1 MCRWSPLLINVQ
13 ILTFAKLYIH
23 LAVHSIICT
32 FPYLHILTF
41 AKRHILVFAHS
52 RICTFSHLRMQGFIS
67 DLALILISAGI
78 VTILFKRLKQPLVL
92 GYIVAGFL
100 AGPHMPYTPSVS
112 DMSSIHTWA
121 DIGVIFLMFTL
132 GLEFSFKKIV
142 KMGLGP
148 VIAACSVMFC
158 MMSVGSGVG
167 HLFGWGSMNSLF
179 LGGMLAMS
187 STTIIY
193 KALEDLGLRQKKFA
207 GEVLSVLILED
218 ILGILLMVVLS
229 AVAVSRQFQGMEL
242 VGSLF
247 KLGFFLILWFVVGL
261 YIIPIFL
268 RKTHRWINKET
279 LLVVS
284 IGLCFLLVVVAE
296 SVGYSSAFG
305 AFMMGSI
312 LAETVEAE
320 SIERV
325 VSPVKDLFG
334 AIFFV
339 SVGMLVDPAV
349 LAAYWLP
356 ILVIC
361 LAIIVGQAF
370 FGTVSFLIS
379 GQPLRT
385 ALQCGFSLAQ
395 IGEFAFI
402 LASLGTSLGVTSD
415 FLYPV
420 VVAVS
425 IITTFFT
432 PYMIRAA
439 VPVCTFLERIV
450 PPNVLHR
457 LMERGTS
464 RSTAPQKPDR
474 HTWKQLLTALVSQ
487 VGAYLTLSIA
497 VILISFSVL
506 LPLCRAT
513 FGHWVGNASCGLLTF
528 LVAAPF
534 LRAIVMRKNHSDEWK
549 QLRRRSRLSHLG
561 LWVTFLV
568 RYAIAA
574 SAVYYII
581 NFLSPFWW
589 VWHVI
594 ASLVLVALII
604 ASRPIKWV
612 SIKLERTFLQNL
624 RSREVMAQTD
634 NAEPGY
640 AGRLTSRNIHIAE
653 LNVPEDSAWAG
664 KRLSELDLGRRYG
677 VMIAAIV
684 RGTHRLNIPDGDTM
698 LFPSDRIEAIGSD
711 ESLQLF
717 QQHLDSEH
725 HAYPTSSRKL
735 QLRRVLIREGSPFV
749 GVTLRDS
756 GIRSHFHCMVV
767 GFEDADGNIIPAQAD
782 RVIARNDALW
792 MVGVDDSLR
801 TLRKAK

>member
-1 MCRWSPLLINVQ
+1 MES
-13 ILTFAKLYIH
+13 
-23 LAVHSIICT
+23 
-32 FPYLHILTF
+32 
-41 AKRHILVFAHS
+41 
-52 RICTFSHLRMQGFIS
+52 FIS
-67 DLALILISAGI
+67 DLALILISASL
-78 VTILFKRLKQPLVL
+78 VTLVFKRLKQPLVL

-142 KMGLGP
+142 KMGIGP

-158 MMSVGSGVG
+158 MMSVGNMVG

-193 KALEDLGLRQKKFA
+193 KAFDDLGLRQQKFA

-229 AVAVSRQFQGMEL
+229 ALAVSRQFQGMEL

-247 KLGFFLILWFVVGL
+247 KLGFFLILWFVVGV

-268 RKTHRWINKET
+268 RRTHRFMNKET

-284 IGLCFLLVVVAE
+284 IGLCFLLVVIAGK
-296 SVGYSSAFG
+296 VGYSSAFG

-320 SIERV
+320 KIERV

-356 ILVIC
+356 IVVLCI
-361 LAIIVGQAF
+361 AIIVGQAV
-370 FGTVSFLIS
+370 FGTTSFLLS
-379 GQPLRT
+379 GQPLRI
-385 ALQCGFSLAQ
+385 AVQGGFSLAQ

-402 LASLGTSLGVTSD
+402 IASLGISLGVTSD

-439 VPVCTFLERIV
+439 QPVCRLLERVV
-450 PPNVLHR
+450 PQNVMHR
-457 LMERGTS
+457 LMERGTHAEAQS
-464 RSTAPQKPDR
+464 AVAATDGV
-474 HTWKQLLTALVSQ
+474 WKRLLMALVSQ
-487 VGAYLTLSIA
+487 VGAYLTLSVA
-497 VILISFSVL
+497 VILISFTVL
-506 LPLCRAT
+506 LPLCRGAL
-513 FGHWVGNASCGLLTF
+513 GHWPGNVACGLLTV
-528 LVAAPF
+528 LVASPF

-549 QLRRRSRLSHLG
+549 QLRSRSRMNHVG
-561 LWVTFLV
+561 LWVTFGV
-568 RYAIAA
+568 RYALATAA
-574 SAVYYII
+574 IYYVI

-589 VWHVI
+589 VWNTL
-594 ASLVLVALII
+594 ASVLIVALII
-604 ASRPIKWV
+604 ASRRVKWV
-612 SIKLERTFLQNL
+612 SIKMERVFLQNL
-624 RSREVMAQTD
+624 RSREVMAQSNT
-634 NAEPGY
+634 AGEPGY
-640 AGRLTSRNIHIAE
+640 AGRLNSRNIHIAE
-653 LNVPEDSAWAG
+653 LEVPEDSAWG
-664 KRLSELDLGRRYG
+664 GCHLRHLGFSHHDG

-684 RGTHRLNIPDGDTM
+684 RGSHRINVPDGDTM
-698 LFPSDRIEAIGSD
+698 IFPGDRIEAIGSD

-717 QQHLDSEH
+717 QQRMNHELAVLPQTAS
-725 HAYPTSSRKL
+725 KL
-735 QLRRVLIREGSPFV
+735 LLRRLLVREGSPLI
-749 GVTLRDS
+749 GTALRDS
-756 GIRSHFHCMVV
+756 GIRSAYHCMAV
-767 GFEDADGNIIPAQAD
+767 GFEDADGNIEPATAE
-782 RVIARNDALW
+782 RVIVRHDAIW
-792 MVGVDDSLR
+792 VVGEDDSLH
-801 TLRKAK
+801 TLLHSMLPPKSAQNTK

>member
-1 MCRWSPLLINVQ
+1 MES
-13 ILTFAKLYIH
+13 
-23 LAVHSIICT
+23 
-32 FPYLHILTF
+32 
-41 AKRHILVFAHS
+41 
-52 RICTFSHLRMQGFIS
+52 FIS
-67 DLALILISAGI
+67 DLALILISASL
-78 VTILFKRLKQPLVL
+78 VTLVFKRLKQPLVL

-142 KMGLGP
+142 KMGIGP

-158 MMSVGSGVG
+158 MMSVGNMVG

-193 KALEDLGLRQKKFA
+193 KAFDDLGLRQQKFA

-229 AVAVSRQFQGMEL
+229 ALAVSRQFQGMEL
-242 VGSLF
+242 VSSLF
-247 KLGFFLILWFVVGL
+247 KLGFFLILWFVVGV

-268 RKTHRWINKET
+268 RRTHRFMNKET

-284 IGLCFLLVVVAE
+284 IGLCFLLVVIAGK
-296 SVGYSSAFG
+296 VGYSSAFG

-320 SIERV
+320 KIERV

-356 ILVIC
+356 IVVLCI
-361 LAIIVGQAF
+361 AIIVGQAV
-370 FGTVSFLIS
+370 FGTTSFLLS
-379 GQPLRT
+379 GQPLRI
-385 ALQCGFSLAQ
+385 AVQGGFSLAQ

-402 LASLGTSLGVTSD
+402 IASLGISLGVTSD

-439 VPVCTFLERIV
+439 QPACRLLERVV
-450 PPNVLHR
+450 PQNVMHR
-457 LMERGTS
+457 LMERGTHAGTQS
-464 RSTAPQKPDR
+464 AVAATDGV
-474 HTWKQLLTALVSQ
+474 WKRLLMALVSQ
-487 VGAYLTLSIA
+487 VGAYLTLSVA
-497 VILISFSVL
+497 VILISFTVL
-506 LPLCRAT
+506 LPLCRGAL
-513 FGHWVGNASCGLLTF
+513 GHWPGNVACGLLTV
-528 LVAAPF
+528 LVASPF

-549 QLRRRSRLSHLG
+549 QLRRRSRMNHVG
-561 LWVTFLV
+561 LWVTFGV
-568 RYAIAA
+568 RYTLATAAI
-574 SAVYYII
+574 YYVI

-589 VWHVI
+589 VWNTL
-594 ASLVLVALII
+594 ASVLIVALII
-604 ASRPIKWV
+604 VSRHVKWV
-612 SIKLERTFLQNL
+612 SIKMERVFLQNL
-624 RSREVMAQTD
+624 RSREVMAQT
-634 NAEPGY
+634 NTAGEPGY
-640 AGRLTSRNIHIAE
+640 AGRLNSRNIHIAE
-653 LNVPEDSAWAG
+653 LEVPEDSAWG
-664 KRLSELDLGRRYG
+664 GCHLRHLGFSHHDG

-684 RGTHRLNIPDGDTM
+684 RGSHRINVPDGDTM
-698 LFPSDRIEAIGSD
+698 IFPGDRIEAIGSD
-711 ESLQLF
+711 ESLQHF
-717 QQHLDSEH
+717 QQRMNHELAVLPQTAS
-725 HAYPTSSRKL
+725 KL
-735 QLRRVLIREGSPFV
+735 LLRRLLVHEGSPLI
-749 GVTLRDS
+749 GTALRDS
-756 GIRSHFHCMVV
+756 GIRSEYHCMAV
-767 GFEDADGNIIPAQAD
+767 GFEDADGNIEPATAE
-782 RVIARNDALW
+782 RIIVRHDAIW
-792 MVGVDDSLR
+792 VVGEDDSLH
-801 TLRKAK
+801 TLLHNMVPPKSAQNTK

>member
-1 MCRWSPLLINVQ
+1 MES
-13 ILTFAKLYIH
+13 
-23 LAVHSIICT
+23 
-32 FPYLHILTF
+32 
-41 AKRHILVFAHS
+41 
-52 RICTFSHLRMQGFIS
+52 FIS
-67 DLALILISAGI
+67 DLALILISASL
-78 VTILFKRLKQPLVL
+78 VTLVFKRLKQPLVL

-142 KMGLGP
+142 KMGIGP

-158 MMSVGSGVG
+158 MMSVGNMVG

-193 KALEDLGLRQKKFA
+193 KAFDDLGLRQQKFA

-229 AVAVSRQFQGMEL
+229 ALAVSRQFQGMEL

-247 KLGFFLILWFVVGL
+247 KLGFFLILWFVVGV

-268 RKTHRWINKET
+268 RRTHRFLNKET

-284 IGLCFLLVVVAE
+284 IGLCFLLVVIAGK
-296 SVGYSSAFG
+296 VGYSSAFG

-320 SIERV
+320 KIERV

-356 ILVIC
+356 IVVLCI
-361 LAIIVGQAF
+361 AIIVGQAV
-370 FGTVSFLIS
+370 FGTTSFLLS
-379 GQPLRT
+379 GQPLRI
-385 ALQCGFSLAQ
+385 AVQGGFSLAQ

-402 LASLGTSLGVTSD
+402 IASLGISLGVTSD

-439 VPVCTFLERIV
+439 QPACRLLERVV
-450 PPNVLHR
+450 PQNVMHR
-457 LMERGTS
+457 LMERGTHAETQS
-464 RSTAPQKPDR
+464 AVAATDGV
-474 HTWKQLLTALVSQ
+474 WKRLLMALVSQ
-487 VGAYLTLSIA
+487 VGAYLTLSVA
-497 VILISFSVL
+497 VILISFTVL
-506 LPLCRAT
+506 LPLCRGAL
-513 FGHWVGNASCGLLTF
+513 GHWPGNVACGLLTV
-528 LVAAPF
+528 LVASPF

-549 QLRRRSRLSHLG
+549 QLRSRSRMNHVG
-561 LWVTFLV
+561 LWVTFGV
-568 RYAIAA
+568 RYALATAA
-574 SAVYYII
+574 IYYVI

-589 VWHVI
+589 VWNTL
-594 ASLVLVALII
+594 ASVLIVALII
-604 ASRPIKWV
+604 VSRHVKWV
-612 SIKLERTFLQNL
+612 SIKMERVFLQNL
-624 RSREVMAQTD
+624 RSREVMAQT
-634 NAEPGY
+634 NTAGEPGY
-640 AGRLTSRNIHIAE
+640 AGRLNSRNIHIAE
-653 LNVPEDSAWAG
+653 LEVPEDSAWG
-664 KRLSELDLGRRYG
+664 GCHLRHLGFSHHDG

-684 RGTHRLNIPDGDTM
+684 RGSHRINVPDGDTM
-698 LFPSDRIEAIGSD
+698 IFPGDRIEAIGSD

-717 QQHLDSEH
+717 QQRMNHELAVLPQTAS
-725 HAYPTSSRKL
+725 KL
-735 QLRRVLIREGSPFV
+735 LLRRLLVREGSPLI
-749 GVTLRDS
+749 GTALRDS
-756 GIRSHFHCMVV
+756 GIRSAYHCMAV
-767 GFEDADGNIIPAQAD
+767 GFEDADGNIEPATAE
-782 RVIARNDALW
+782 RVIVRHDAIW
-792 MVGVDDSLR
+792 VVGEDDSLH
-801 TLRKAK
+801 TLLHNMMPPKAAQNSK

>member
-1 MCRWSPLLINVQ
+1 MES
-13 ILTFAKLYIH
+13 
-23 LAVHSIICT
+23 
-32 FPYLHILTF
+32 
-41 AKRHILVFAHS
+41 
-52 RICTFSHLRMQGFIS
+52 FIS
-67 DLALILISAGI
+67 DLALILISASL
-78 VTILFKRLKQPLVL
+78 VTLVFKRLKQPLVL

-142 KMGLGP
+142 KMGIGP

-158 MMSVGSGVG
+158 MMSVGNMVG

-193 KALEDLGLRQKKFA
+193 KAFDDLGLRQQKFA

-229 AVAVSRQFQGMEL
+229 ALAVSRQFQGMEL

-247 KLGFFLILWFVVGL
+247 KLGFFLILWFVVGV

-268 RKTHRWINKET
+268 RRTHRFMNKET

-284 IGLCFLLVVVAE
+284 IGLCFLLVVIAGK
-296 SVGYSSAFG
+296 VGYSSAFG

-320 SIERV
+320 KIERV

-356 ILVIC
+356 IVVLCI
-361 LAIIVGQAF
+361 AIIVGQAV
-370 FGTVSFLIS
+370 FGTTSFLLS
-379 GQPLRT
+379 GQPLRI
-385 ALQCGFSLAQ
+385 AVQGGFSLAQ

-402 LASLGTSLGVTSD
+402 IASLGISLGVTSD

-439 VPVCTFLERIV
+439 QPVCRLLERVV
-450 PPNVLHR
+450 PQNVMHR
-457 LMERGTS
+457 LMERGTHAGAQS
-464 RSTAPQKPDR
+464 AVAATDGV
-474 HTWKQLLTALVSQ
+474 WKRLLMALVSQ
-487 VGAYLTLSIA
+487 VGAYLTLSVA
-497 VILISFSVL
+497 VILISFTVL
-506 LPLCRAT
+506 LPLCRGAL
-513 FGHWVGNASCGLLTF
+513 GHWPGNVACGLLTV
-528 LVAAPF
+528 LVASPF

-549 QLRRRSRLSHLG
+549 QLRRRSRMNHVG
-561 LWVTFLV
+561 LWVTFGV
-568 RYAIAA
+568 RYALATAA
-574 SAVYYII
+574 IYYVI
-581 NFLSPFWW
+581 NFLSPYWW
-589 VWHVI
+589 VWNTL
-594 ASLVLVALII
+594 ASVLVVALII
-604 ASRPIKWV
+604 ASRHVKWV
-612 SIKLERTFLQNL
+612 SIKMERVFLQNL
-624 RSREVMAQTD
+624 RSREVMAQT
-634 NAEPGY
+634 NTAGEPGY
-640 AGRLTSRNIHIAE
+640 AGRLNSRNIHIAE
-653 LNVPEDSAWAG
+653 LEVPEDSAWG
-664 KRLSELDLGRRYG
+664 GCHLRHLGFSHHDG

-684 RGTHRLNIPDGDTM
+684 RGSHRINVPDGDTM
-698 LFPSDRIEAIGSD
+698 IFPGDRIEAIGSD

-717 QQHLDSEH
+717 QQRMNHELAVLPQTAS
-725 HAYPTSSRKL
+725 KL
-735 QLRRVLIREGSPFV
+735 LLRRLLVREGSPLI
-749 GVTLRDS
+749 GTALRDS
-756 GIRSHFHCMVV
+756 GIRSEYHCMAV
-767 GFEDADGNIIPAQAD
+767 GFEDADGNIEPATAE
-782 RVIARNDALW
+782 RVIVRHDAIW
-792 MVGVDDSLR
+792 VVGEDDSLH
-801 TLRKAK
+801 TLLHSMVPPKSAQNPK

>member
-1 MCRWSPLLINVQ
+1 MES
-13 ILTFAKLYIH
+13 
-23 LAVHSIICT
+23 
-32 FPYLHILTF
+32 
-41 AKRHILVFAHS
+41 
-52 RICTFSHLRMQGFIS
+52 FIS
-67 DLALILISAGI
+67 DLALILISASL
-78 VTILFKRLKQPLVL
+78 VTLVFKRLKQPLVL

-142 KMGLGP
+142 KMGIGP
-148 VIAACSVMFC
+148 VIASCSVMFC
-158 MMSVGSGVG
+158 MMSVGNMVG

-193 KALEDLGLRQKKFA
+193 KAFDDLGLRQQKFA

-229 AVAVSRQFQGMEL
+229 ALAVSRQFQGMEL

-247 KLGFFLILWFVVGL
+247 KLGFFLILWFVVGV

-268 RKTHRWINKET
+268 RRTHRFLNKET

-284 IGLCFLLVVVAE
+284 IGLCFLLVVIAGK
-296 SVGYSSAFG
+296 VGYSSAFG

-320 SIERV
+320 KIERV

-349 LAAYWLP
+349 LVAYWLP
-356 ILVIC
+356 IVVLCI
-361 LAIIVGQAF
+361 AIIVGQAV
-370 FGTVSFLIS
+370 FGTTSFLLS
-379 GQPLRT
+379 GQPLRI
-385 ALQCGFSLAQ
+385 AVQGGFSLAQ

-402 LASLGTSLGVTSD
+402 IASLGISLGVTSD

-439 VPVCTFLERIV
+439 QPACRLLERVV
-450 PPNVLHR
+450 PQNVMHR
-457 LMERGTS
+457 LMERGTHAGAQS
-464 RSTAPQKPDR
+464 AVAATDGV
-474 HTWKQLLTALVSQ
+474 WKCLLMALVSQ
-487 VGAYLTLSIA
+487 VGAYLTLSVA
-497 VILISFSVL
+497 VILISFTVL
-506 LPLCRAT
+506 LPLCRGAL
-513 FGHWVGNASCGLLTF
+513 GHWPGNVACGLLTV
-528 LVAAPF
+528 LVASPF

-549 QLRRRSRLSHLG
+549 QLRRRSRMNHVG
-561 LWVTFLV
+561 LWVTFGV
-568 RYAIAA
+568 RYALATAA
-574 SAVYYII
+574 IYYVI

-589 VWHVI
+589 VWNTL
-594 ASLVLVALII
+594 ASVLIVALII
-604 ASRPIKWV
+604 ASRHVKWV
-612 SIKLERTFLQNL
+612 SIKMERVFLQNL
-624 RSREVMAQTD
+624 RSREVMAQT
-634 NAEPGY
+634 NTAGEPGY
-640 AGRLTSRNIHIAE
+640 AGRLNSRNIHIAE
-653 LNVPEDSAWAG
+653 LEVPEDSAWG
-664 KRLSELDLGRRYG
+664 GCHLRHLGFSHHDG

-684 RGTHRLNIPDGDTM
+684 RGSHRINVPDGDTM
-698 LFPSDRIEAIGSD
+698 IFPGDRIEAIGSD

-717 QQHLDSEH
+717 QQRMNQELAVLPQTAS
-725 HAYPTSSRKL
+725 KL
-735 QLRRVLIREGSPFV
+735 LLRRLLVREGSPLI
-749 GVTLRDS
+749 GTALRDS
-756 GIRSHFHCMVV
+756 GIRSAYHCMAV
-767 GFEDADGNIIPAQAD
+767 GFEDADGNIEPATAE
-782 RVIARNDALW
+782 RVIVRHDAIW
-792 MVGVDDSLR
+792 VVGEDDSLH
-801 TLRKAK
+801 TLLHNMMPPKTAQNSK

>member
-1 MCRWSPLLINVQ
+1 MES
-13 ILTFAKLYIH
+13 
-23 LAVHSIICT
+23 
-32 FPYLHILTF
+32 
-41 AKRHILVFAHS
+41 
-52 RICTFSHLRMQGFIS
+52 FIS
-67 DLALILISAGI
+67 DLALILISASL
-78 VTILFKRLKQPLVL
+78 VTLVFKRLKQPLVL

-100 AGPHMPYTPSVS
+100 TGPHMPYTPSVS

-142 KMGLGP
+142 KMGIGP

-158 MMSVGSGVG
+158 MMSVGNMVG
-167 HLFGWGSMNSLF
+167 HMFGWGSMNSLF

-193 KALEDLGLRQKKFA
+193 KAFDDLGLRQQKFA

-229 AVAVSRQFQGMEL
+229 ALAVSRQFQGMEL

-247 KLGFFLILWFVVGL
+247 KLGFFLILWFVVGV

-268 RKTHRWINKET
+268 RRTHRFLNKET

-284 IGLCFLLVVVAE
+284 IGLCFLLVVIAGK
-296 SVGYSSAFG
+296 VGYSSAFG

-320 SIERV
+320 KIERV

-356 ILVIC
+356 IVVLCI
-361 LAIIVGQAF
+361 AIIVGQAV
-370 FGTVSFLIS
+370 FGTTSFLLS
-379 GQPLRT
+379 GQPLRI
-385 ALQCGFSLAQ
+385 AVQGGFSLAQ

-402 LASLGTSLGVTSD
+402 IASLGISLGVTSD

-439 VPVCTFLERIV
+439 QPACRLLERVV
-450 PPNVLHR
+450 PQNVMHR
-457 LMERGTS
+457 LMERGTHAGGQS
-464 RSTAPQKPDR
+464 AVAATDGV
-474 HTWKQLLTALVSQ
+474 WKRLLMALVSQ
-487 VGAYLTLSIA
+487 VGAYLTLSVA
-497 VILISFSVL
+497 VILISFTVL
-506 LPLCRAT
+506 LPLCRGAL
-513 FGHWVGNASCGLLTF
+513 GHWPGNVACGLLTV
-528 LVAAPF
+528 LVASPF

-549 QLRRRSRLSHLG
+549 QLRRRSRMNHVG
-561 LWVTFLV
+561 LWVTFGV
-568 RYAIAA
+568 RYALATAA
-574 SAVYYII
+574 IYYVI

-589 VWHVI
+589 VWNTL
-594 ASLVLVALII
+594 ASVLIVALII
-604 ASRPIKWV
+604 ASRHVKWV
-612 SIKLERTFLQNL
+612 SIKMERVFLQNL
-624 RSREVMAQTD
+624 RSREVMAQT
-634 NAEPGY
+634 NTAGEPGY
-640 AGRLTSRNIHIAE
+640 AGRLNSRNIHIAE
-653 LNVPEDSAWAG
+653 LEVPEDSTWG
-664 KRLSELDLGRRYG
+664 GCHLRHLGFSHHDG

-684 RGTHRLNIPDGDTM
+684 RGSHRINVPDGDTM
-698 LFPSDRIEAIGSD
+698 IFPGDRIEAIGSD
-711 ESLQLF
+711 ESLQHF
-717 QQHLDSEH
+717 QQRMNQELAVLPQTAS
-725 HAYPTSSRKL
+725 KL
-735 QLRRVLIREGSPFV
+735 LLRRLLVREGSPLI
-749 GVTLRDS
+749 GTALRDS
-756 GIRSHFHCMVV
+756 GIRSAYHCMAV
-767 GFEDADGNIIPAQAD
+767 GFEDADGNIEPATAE
-782 RVIARNDALW
+782 RVIVRHDAIW
-792 MVGVDDSLR
+792 VVGEDDSLH
-801 TLRKAK
+801 TLLHNMMPPKSAQNSK

>member
-1 MCRWSPLLINVQ
+1 MES
-13 ILTFAKLYIH
+13 
-23 LAVHSIICT
+23 
-32 FPYLHILTF
+32 
-41 AKRHILVFAHS
+41 
-52 RICTFSHLRMQGFIS
+52 FIS
-67 DLALILISAGI
+67 DLALILISASL
-78 VTILFKRLKQPLVL
+78 VTLVFKRLKQPLVL

-142 KMGLGP
+142 KMGIGP

-158 MMSVGSGVG
+158 MMSVGNMVG

-193 KALEDLGLRQKKFA
+193 KAFDDLGLRQQKFA

-229 AVAVSRQFQGMEL
+229 ALAVSRQFQGMEL

-247 KLGFFLILWFVVGL
+247 KLGFFLILWFVVGV

-268 RKTHRWINKET
+268 RRTHRFLNKET

-284 IGLCFLLVVVAE
+284 IGLCFLLVVIAGK
-296 SVGYSSAFG
+296 VGYSSAFG

-320 SIERV
+320 KIERV

-356 ILVIC
+356 IVVLCI
-361 LAIIVGQAF
+361 AIIVGQAV
-370 FGTVSFLIS
+370 FGTTSFLLS
-379 GQPLRT
+379 GQPLRI
-385 ALQCGFSLAQ
+385 AVQGGFSLAQ

-402 LASLGTSLGVTSD
+402 IASLGISLGVTSD

-439 VPVCTFLERIV
+439 QPACRLLERVV
-450 PPNVLHR
+450 PQNVMHR
-457 LMERGTS
+457 LMERGT
-464 RSTAPQKPDR
+464 
-474 HTWKQLLTALVSQ
+474 HTGAQSAVAATDGVWKRLLMALVSQ
-487 VGAYLTLSIA
+487 VGAYLTLSVA
-497 VILISFSVL
+497 VILISFTVL
-506 LPLCRAT
+506 LPLCRGAL
-513 FGHWVGNASCGLLTF
+513 GHWPGNVACGLLTV
-528 LVAAPF
+528 LVASPF

-549 QLRRRSRLSHLG
+549 QLRRRSRMNHVG
-561 LWVTFLV
+561 LWVTFGV
-568 RYAIAA
+568 RYALATAA
-574 SAVYYII
+574 IYYVI

-589 VWHVI
+589 VWNTF
-594 ASLVLVALII
+594 ASVLIVALII
-604 ASRPIKWV
+604 ASRHVKWV
-612 SIKLERTFLQNL
+612 SIKMERVFLQNL
-624 RSREVMAQTD
+624 RSREVMAQT
-634 NAEPGY
+634 NTAGEPGY
-640 AGRLTSRNIHIAE
+640 AGRLNSRNIHIAE
-653 LNVPEDSAWAG
+653 LEVPEDSAWG
-664 KRLSELDLGRRYG
+664 GCHLRHLGFSHHDG

-684 RGTHRLNIPDGDTM
+684 RGSHRINVPDGDTM
-698 LFPSDRIEAIGSD
+698 IFPGDRIEAIGSD

-717 QQHLDSEH
+717 QQRMNHELAVLPQTAS
-725 HAYPTSSRKL
+725 KL
-735 QLRRVLIREGSPFV
+735 LLRRLLVREGSPLI
-749 GVTLRDS
+749 GTALRDS
-756 GIRSHFHCMVV
+756 GIRSAYHCMAV
-767 GFEDADGNIIPAQAD
+767 GFEDADGNIEPATAE
-782 RVIARNDALW
+782 RVIVRHDAIW
-792 MVGVDDSLR
+792 VVGEDDSLH
-801 TLRKAK
+801 TLLHNMMPPKTALNTK

>member
-1 MCRWSPLLINVQ
+1 MES
-13 ILTFAKLYIH
+13 
-23 LAVHSIICT
+23 
-32 FPYLHILTF
+32 
-41 AKRHILVFAHS
+41 
-52 RICTFSHLRMQGFIS
+52 FIS
-67 DLALILISAGI
+67 DLALILISASL
-78 VTILFKRLKQPLVL
+78 VTLVFKRLKQPLVL

-100 AGPHMPYTPSVS
+100 TGPHMPYTPSVS

-142 KMGLGP
+142 KMGIGP

-158 MMSVGSGVG
+158 MMSVGNMVG

-193 KALEDLGLRQKKFA
+193 KAFDDLGLRQQKFA

-229 AVAVSRQFQGMEL
+229 ALAVSRQFQGMEL

-247 KLGFFLILWFVVGL
+247 KLGFFLILWFVVGV

-268 RKTHRWINKET
+268 RRTHRFLNKET

-284 IGLCFLLVVVAE
+284 IGLCFLLVVIAGK
-296 SVGYSSAFG
+296 VGYSSAFG

-320 SIERV
+320 KIERV

-356 ILVIC
+356 IVVLCI
-361 LAIIVGQAF
+361 AIIVGQAV
-370 FGTVSFLIS
+370 FGTTSFLLS
-379 GQPLRT
+379 GQPLRI
-385 ALQCGFSLAQ
+385 AVQGGFSLAQ

-402 LASLGTSLGVTSD
+402 IASLGISLGVTSD

-439 VPVCTFLERIV
+439 QPACRLLERVV
-450 PPNVLHR
+450 PQNVMHR
-457 LMERGTS
+457 LMERGTHAGAQS
-464 RSTAPQKPDR
+464 AVATTDGV
-474 HTWKQLLTALVSQ
+474 WKRLLMTLVSQ
-487 VGAYLTLSIA
+487 VGAYLTLSVA
-497 VILISFSVL
+497 VILISFTVL
-506 LPLCRAT
+506 LPLCRGAL
-513 FGHWVGNASCGLLTF
+513 GHWPGNVACGLLTVF
-528 LVAAPF
+528 VASPF

-549 QLRRRSRLSHLG
+549 QLRRRSRMNHVG
-561 LWVTFLV
+561 LWVTFGV
-568 RYAIAA
+568 RYALATAA
-574 SAVYYII
+574 IYYVI

-589 VWHVI
+589 VWNTL
-594 ASLVLVALII
+594 ASVLVVALII
-604 ASRPIKWV
+604 ASRHVKWV
-612 SIKLERTFLQNL
+612 SIKMERVFLQNL
-624 RSREVMAQTD
+624 RSREVMAQT
-634 NAEPGY
+634 NTAGEPGY
-640 AGRLTSRNIHIAE
+640 AGRLNSRNIHIAE
-653 LNVPEDSAWAG
+653 LEVPEDSAWG
-664 KRLSELDLGRRYG
+664 GCHLRHLGFSHHDG

-684 RGTHRLNIPDGDTM
+684 RGSHRINVPDGDTM
-698 LFPSDRIEAIGSD
+698 IFPGDRIEAIGSD

-717 QQHLDSEH
+717 QQRMNHELAVLPQTAS
-725 HAYPTSSRKL
+725 KL
-735 QLRRVLIREGSPFV
+735 LLRRLLVREGSPLI
-749 GVTLRDS
+749 GTALRDS
-756 GIRSHFHCMVV
+756 GIRSAYHCMAV
-767 GFEDADGNIIPAQAD
+767 GFEDADGNIEPATAE
-782 RVIARNDALW
+782 RVIVRHDAIW
-792 MVGVDDSLR
+792 VVGEDDSLH
-801 TLRKAK
+801 TLLHNMMPPKTAQNTK

>member
-1 MCRWSPLLINVQ
+1 MES
-13 ILTFAKLYIH
+13 
-23 LAVHSIICT
+23 
-32 FPYLHILTF
+32 
-41 AKRHILVFAHS
+41 
-52 RICTFSHLRMQGFIS
+52 FIS
-67 DLALILISAGI
+67 DLALILISASL
-78 VTILFKRLKQPLVL
+78 VTLVFKRLKQPLVL

-142 KMGLGP
+142 KMGIGP
-148 VIAACSVMFC
+148 VIASCSVMFC
-158 MMSVGSGVG
+158 MMSVGNMVG

-193 KALEDLGLRQKKFA
+193 KAFDDLGLRQQKFA

-229 AVAVSRQFQGMEL
+229 ALAVSRQFQGMEL

-247 KLGFFLILWFVVGL
+247 KLGFFLILWFVVGV

-268 RKTHRWINKET
+268 RRTHRFLNKET

-284 IGLCFLLVVVAE
+284 IGLCFLLVVIAGK
-296 SVGYSSAFG
+296 VGYSSAFG

-320 SIERV
+320 KIERV

-356 ILVIC
+356 IVVLCI
-361 LAIIVGQAF
+361 AIIVGQAV
-370 FGTVSFLIS
+370 FGTTSFLLS
-379 GQPLRT
+379 GQPLRI
-385 ALQCGFSLAQ
+385 AVQGGFSLAQ

-402 LASLGTSLGVTSD
+402 IASLGISLGVTSD

-439 VPVCTFLERIV
+439 QPACRLLERVV
-450 PPNVLHR
+450 PQNVMHR
-457 LMERGTS
+457 LMERGTHAGTQS
-464 RSTAPQKPDR
+464 AVAATDGV
-474 HTWKQLLTALVSQ
+474 WKRLLMALVSQ
-487 VGAYLTLSIA
+487 VGVYLTLSVA
-497 VILISFSVL
+497 VILISFTVL
-506 LPLCRAT
+506 LPLCRGAL
-513 FGHWVGNASCGLLTF
+513 GHWPGNVACGLLTV
-528 LVAAPF
+528 LVASPF

-549 QLRRRSRLSHLG
+549 QLRRRSRMNHVG
-561 LWVTFLV
+561 LWVTFGV
-568 RYAIAA
+568 RYALATAA
-574 SAVYYII
+574 IYYVI

-589 VWHVI
+589 VWNTL
-594 ASLVLVALII
+594 ASVLIVALII
-604 ASRPIKWV
+604 ASRHVKWV
-612 SIKLERTFLQNL
+612 SIKMERVFLQNL
-624 RSREVMAQTD
+624 RSREVMAQT
-634 NAEPGY
+634 NTAGEPGY
-640 AGRLTSRNIHIAE
+640 AGRLNSRNIHIAE
-653 LNVPEDSAWAG
+653 LEVPEDSAWG
-664 KRLSELDLGRRYG
+664 GCHLRHLGFSHHDG

-684 RGTHRLNIPDGDTM
+684 RGSHRINVPDGDTM
-698 LFPSDRIEAIGSD
+698 IFPGDRIEAIGSD

-717 QQHLDSEH
+717 QQRMNHELAVLPQTAS
-725 HAYPTSSRKL
+725 KL
-735 QLRRVLIREGSPFV
+735 LLRRLLVREGSPLI
-749 GVTLRDS
+749 GTALRDS
-756 GIRSHFHCMVV
+756 GIRSAYHCMAV
-767 GFEDADGNIIPAQAD
+767 GFEDADGNIEPATAE
-782 RVIARNDALW
+782 RVIVRHDAIW
-792 MVGVDDSLR
+792 VVGEDNSLH
-801 TLRKAK
+801 TLLHNMMPPKTAQNSK

>member
-1 MCRWSPLLINVQ
+1 MES
-13 ILTFAKLYIH
+13 
-23 LAVHSIICT
+23 
-32 FPYLHILTF
+32 
-41 AKRHILVFAHS
+41 
-52 RICTFSHLRMQGFIS
+52 FIS
-67 DLALILISAGI
+67 DLALILISASL
-78 VTILFKRLKQPLVL
+78 VTLVFKRLKQPLVL

-142 KMGLGP
+142 KMGIGP

-158 MMSVGSGVG
+158 MMSVGNMVG

-193 KALEDLGLRQKKFA
+193 KAFDDLGLRQQKFA

-229 AVAVSRQFQGMEL
+229 ALAVSRQFQGMEL

-247 KLGFFLILWFVVGL
+247 KLGFFLILWFVVGV

-268 RKTHRWINKET
+268 RRTHRFLNKET

-284 IGLCFLLVVVAE
+284 IGLCFLLVVIAGK
-296 SVGYSSAFG
+296 VGYSSAFG

-320 SIERV
+320 KIERV

-349 LAAYWLP
+349 LVAYWLP
-356 ILVIC
+356 IVVLCIV
-361 LAIIVGQAF
+361 IIVGQAV
-370 FGTVSFLIS
+370 FGTTSFLLS
-379 GQPLRT
+379 GQPLRI
-385 ALQCGFSLAQ
+385 AVQGGFSLAQ

-402 LASLGTSLGVTSD
+402 IASLGISLGVTSD

-439 VPVCTFLERIV
+439 QPACRLLERVV
-450 PPNVLHR
+450 PQNVMHR
-457 LMERGTS
+457 LMERGTHAGAQS
-464 RSTAPQKPDR
+464 AVAATDGV
-474 HTWKQLLTALVSQ
+474 WKRLLMALVSQ
-487 VGAYLTLSIA
+487 VGAYLTLSVA
-497 VILISFSVL
+497 VILISFTVL
-506 LPLCRAT
+506 LPLCRGAL
-513 FGHWVGNASCGLLTF
+513 GHWPGNVACGLLTV
-528 LVAAPF
+528 LVASPF

-549 QLRRRSRLSHLG
+549 QLRRRSRMNHVG
-561 LWVTFLV
+561 LWVTFGV
-568 RYAIAA
+568 RYALATAA
-574 SAVYYII
+574 IYYVI

-589 VWHVI
+589 VWNTF
-594 ASLVLVALII
+594 ASVLIVALII
-604 ASRPIKWV
+604 ASRRVKWV
-612 SIKLERTFLQNL
+612 SIKMERVFLQNL
-624 RSREVMAQTD
+624 RSREVMAQSNT
-634 NAEPGY
+634 AGEPGY
-640 AGRLTSRNIHIAE
+640 AGRLNSRNIHIAE
-653 LNVPEDSAWAG
+653 LEVPEDSAWG
-664 KRLSELDLGRRYG
+664 GCHLRHLGFSHHDG

-684 RGTHRLNIPDGDTM
+684 RGSHRINVPDGDTM
-698 LFPSDRIEAIGSD
+698 IFPGDRIEAIGSD
-711 ESLQLF
+711 ESLQHF
-717 QQHLDSEH
+717 QQRMNQELAVLPQTAS
-725 HAYPTSSRKL
+725 KL
-735 QLRRVLIREGSPFV
+735 LLRRLLVREGSPLI
-749 GVTLRDS
+749 GTALRDS
-756 GIRSHFHCMVV
+756 GIRSAYHCMAV
-767 GFEDADGNIIPAQAD
+767 GFEDADGNIEPATAE
-782 RVIARNDALW
+782 RVIVRHDAIW
-792 MVGVDDSLR
+792 VVGEDDSLH
-801 TLRKAK
+801 TLLHSMLPPKSAQNTK

>member
-1 MCRWSPLLINVQ
+1 MES
-13 ILTFAKLYIH
+13 
-23 LAVHSIICT
+23 
-32 FPYLHILTF
+32 
-41 AKRHILVFAHS
+41 
-52 RICTFSHLRMQGFIS
+52 FIS
-67 DLALILISAGI
+67 DLALILISASL
-78 VTILFKRLKQPLVL
+78 VTLVFKRLKQPLVL

-142 KMGLGP
+142 KMGIGP
-148 VIAACSVMFC
+148 IIAACSVMFC
-158 MMSVGSGVG
+158 MMSVGNMVG

-193 KALEDLGLRQKKFA
+193 KAFDDLGLRQQKFA

-229 AVAVSRQFQGMEL
+229 ALAVSRQFQGMEL

-247 KLGFFLILWFVVGL
+247 KLGFFLILWFVVGV

-268 RKTHRWINKET
+268 RRTHRFLNKET

-284 IGLCFLLVVVAE
+284 IGLCFLLVVIAGK
-296 SVGYSSAFG
+296 VGYSSAFG

-320 SIERV
+320 KIERV

-356 ILVIC
+356 IVVLCI
-361 LAIIVGQAF
+361 AIIVGQAV
-370 FGTVSFLIS
+370 FGTTSFLLS
-379 GQPLRT
+379 GQPLRI
-385 ALQCGFSLAQ
+385 AVQGGFSLAQ

-402 LASLGTSLGVTSD
+402 IASLGISLGVTSD

-439 VPVCTFLERIV
+439 QPVCRLLERVV
-450 PPNVLHR
+450 PQNVMHR
-457 LMERGTS
+457 LMERGTHAEAQS
-464 RSTAPQKPDR
+464 AVAATDGV
-474 HTWKQLLTALVSQ
+474 WKRLLMALVSQ
-487 VGAYLTLSIA
+487 VGAYLTLSVA
-497 VILISFSVL
+497 VILISFTVL
-506 LPLCRAT
+506 LPLCRGAL
-513 FGHWVGNASCGLLTF
+513 GHWPGNVACGLLTV
-528 LVAAPF
+528 LVASPF

-549 QLRRRSRLSHLG
+549 QLRSRSRMNHVG
-561 LWVTFLV
+561 LWVTFGV
-568 RYAIAA
+568 RYALATAA
-574 SAVYYII
+574 IYYVI

-589 VWHVI
+589 VWNTL
-594 ASLVLVALII
+594 ASVLIVALII
-604 ASRPIKWV
+604 ASRHVKWV
-612 SIKLERTFLQNL
+612 SIKMERVFLQNL
-624 RSREVMAQTD
+624 RSREVMAQT
-634 NAEPGY
+634 NTAGEPGY
-640 AGRLTSRNIHIAE
+640 AGRLNSRNIHIAE
-653 LNVPEDSAWAG
+653 LEVPEDSAWG
-664 KRLSELDLGRRYG
+664 GCHLRHLGFSHHDG

-684 RGTHRLNIPDGDTM
+684 RGSHRINVPDGDTM
-698 LFPSDRIEAIGSD
+698 IFPGDRIEAIGSD

-717 QQHLDSEH
+717 QQRMNHELAVLPQTAS
-725 HAYPTSSRKL
+725 KL
-735 QLRRVLIREGSPFV
+735 LLRRLLVREGSPLI
-749 GVTLRDS
+749 GTALRDS
-756 GIRSHFHCMVV
+756 GIRSAYHCMAV
-767 GFEDADGNIIPAQAD
+767 GFEDADGNIEPATAE
-782 RVIARNDALW
+782 RVIVRHDAIW
-792 MVGVDDSLR
+792 VVGEDDSLH
-801 TLRKAK
+801 TLLHSMLPPKSAQNTK

>member
-1 MCRWSPLLINVQ
+1 MES
-13 ILTFAKLYIH
+13 
-23 LAVHSIICT
+23 
-32 FPYLHILTF
+32 
-41 AKRHILVFAHS
+41 
-52 RICTFSHLRMQGFIS
+52 FIS
-67 DLALILISAGI
+67 DLALILISASL
-78 VTILFKRLKQPLVL
+78 VTLVFKRLKQPLVL

-100 AGPHMPYTPSVS
+100 TGPHMPYTPSVS

-142 KMGLGP
+142 KMGIGP
-148 VIAACSVMFC
+148 VIASCSVMFC
-158 MMSVGSGVG
+158 MMSVGNMVG

-193 KALEDLGLRQKKFA
+193 KAFDDLGLRQQKFA

-229 AVAVSRQFQGMEL
+229 ALAVSRQFQGMEL

-247 KLGFFLILWFVVGL
+247 KLGFFLILWFVVGV

-268 RKTHRWINKET
+268 RRTHRFLNKET

-284 IGLCFLLVVVAE
+284 IGLCFLLVVIAGK
-296 SVGYSSAFG
+296 VGYSSAFG

-320 SIERV
+320 KIERV

-356 ILVIC
+356 IVVLCI
-361 LAIIVGQAF
+361 AIIVGQAV
-370 FGTVSFLIS
+370 FGTTSFLLS
-379 GQPLRT
+379 GQPLRI
-385 ALQCGFSLAQ
+385 AVQGGFSLAQ

-402 LASLGTSLGVTSD
+402 IASLGISLGVTSD

-439 VPVCTFLERIV
+439 QPVCRLLERVV
-450 PPNVLHR
+450 PQNVMHR
-457 LMERGTS
+457 LMERGTHAEAQS
-464 RSTAPQKPDR
+464 AVAATDGV
-474 HTWKQLLTALVSQ
+474 WKRLLMALVSQ
-487 VGAYLTLSIA
+487 VGAYLTLSVA
-497 VILISFSVL
+497 VILISFTVL
-506 LPLCRAT
+506 LPLCRGAL
-513 FGHWVGNASCGLLTF
+513 GHWPGNVACGLLTV
-528 LVAAPF
+528 LVASPF

-549 QLRRRSRLSHLG
+549 QLRSRSRMNHVG
-561 LWVTFLV
+561 LWVTFGV
-568 RYAIAA
+568 RYALATAA
-574 SAVYYII
+574 IYYVI

-589 VWHVI
+589 VWNTL
-594 ASLVLVALII
+594 ASVLIVALII
-604 ASRPIKWV
+604 ASRRVKWV
-612 SIKLERTFLQNL
+612 SIKMERVFLQNL
-624 RSREVMAQTD
+624 RSREVMAQSNT
-634 NAEPGY
+634 AGEPGY
-640 AGRLTSRNIHIAE
+640 AGRLNSRNIHIAE
-653 LNVPEDSAWAG
+653 LEVPEDSAWG
-664 KRLSELDLGRRYG
+664 GCHLRHLGFSHHDG

-684 RGTHRLNIPDGDTM
+684 RGSHRINVPDGDTM
-698 LFPSDRIEAIGSD
+698 IFPGDRIEAIGSD

-717 QQHLDSEH
+717 QQRMNHELAVLPQTAS
-725 HAYPTSSRKL
+725 KL
-735 QLRRVLIREGSPFV
+735 LLRRLLVREGSPLI
-749 GVTLRDS
+749 GTALRDS
-756 GIRSHFHCMVV
+756 GIRSAYHCMAV
-767 GFEDADGNIIPAQAD
+767 GFEDADGNIEPATAE
-782 RVIARNDALW
+782 RVIVRHDAIW
-792 MVGVDDSLR
+792 VVGEDDSLH
-801 TLRKAK
+801 TLLHSMLPPKSAQNTK

>member
-1 MCRWSPLLINVQ
+1 
-13 ILTFAKLYIH
+13 
-23 LAVHSIICT
+23 
-32 FPYLHILTF
+32 
-41 AKRHILVFAHS
+41 
-52 RICTFSHLRMQGFIS
+52 
-67 DLALILISAGI
+67 
-78 VTILFKRLKQPLVL
+78 
-92 GYIVAGFL
+92 
-100 AGPHMPYTPSVS
+100 MPYTPSVS

-142 KMGLGP
+142 KMGIGP

-158 MMSVGSGVG
+158 MMSVGNMVG

-193 KALEDLGLRQKKFA
+193 KAFDDLGLRQQKFA

-229 AVAVSRQFQGMEL
+229 ALAVSRQFQGMEL

-247 KLGFFLILWFVVGL
+247 KLGFFLILWFVVGV

-268 RKTHRWINKET
+268 RRTHRFLNKET

-284 IGLCFLLVVVAE
+284 IGLCFLLVVIAGK
-296 SVGYSSAFG
+296 VGYSSAFG

-320 SIERV
+320 KIERV

-349 LAAYWLP
+349 LVAYWLP
-356 ILVIC
+356 IVVLCI
-361 LAIIVGQAF
+361 AIIVGQAV
-370 FGTVSFLIS
+370 FGTTSFLLS
-379 GQPLRT
+379 GQPLRI
-385 ALQCGFSLAQ
+385 AVQGGFSLAQ

-402 LASLGTSLGVTSD
+402 IASLGISLGVTSD

-439 VPVCTFLERIV
+439 QPACRLLERVV
-450 PPNVLHR
+450 PQNVMHR
-457 LMERGTS
+457 LMERGT
-464 RSTAPQKPDR
+464 
-474 HTWKQLLTALVSQ
+474 HTGAQSAVAATDGVWKRLLMALVSQ
-487 VGAYLTLSIA
+487 VGAYLTLSVA
-497 VILISFSVL
+497 VILISFTVL
-506 LPLCRAT
+506 LPLCRGAL
-513 FGHWVGNASCGLLTF
+513 GHWPGNVACGLLTV
-528 LVAAPF
+528 LVASPF

-549 QLRRRSRLSHLG
+549 QLRRRSRTSHVG
-561 LWVTFLV
+561 LWVTFGV
-568 RYAIAA
+568 RYALATAA
-574 SAVYYII
+574 IYYVI

-589 VWHVI
+589 VWNTL
-594 ASLVLVALII
+594 ASVLIVALII
-604 ASRPIKWV
+604 ASRHVKWV
-612 SIKLERTFLQNL
+612 SIKMERVFLQNL
-624 RSREVMAQTD
+624 RSREVMAQT
-634 NAEPGY
+634 NTAGEPGY
-640 AGRLTSRNIHIAE
+640 AGRLNSRNIHIAE
-653 LNVPEDSAWAG
+653 LEVPEDSAWG
-664 KRLSELDLGRRYG
+664 GCHLRHLGFSHHDG

-684 RGTHRLNIPDGDTM
+684 RGSHRINVPDGDTM
-698 LFPSDRIEAIGSD
+698 IFPGDRIEAIGSD

-717 QQHLDSEH
+717 QQRMNHELAVLPQTAS
-725 HAYPTSSRKL
+725 KL
-735 QLRRVLIREGSPFV
+735 LLRRLLVREGSPLI
-749 GVTLRDS
+749 GTALRDS
-756 GIRSHFHCMVV
+756 GIRSEYHCMAV
-767 GFEDADGNIIPAQAD
+767 GFEDADGNIEPATAE
-782 RVIARNDALW
+782 RVIVRHDAIW
-792 MVGVDDSLR
+792 VVGEDDSLH
-801 TLRKAK
+801 TLLHSMLPPKSAQTPK

>member
-1 MCRWSPLLINVQ
+1 MES
-13 ILTFAKLYIH
+13 
-23 LAVHSIICT
+23 
-32 FPYLHILTF
+32 
-41 AKRHILVFAHS
+41 
-52 RICTFSHLRMQGFIS
+52 FIS
-67 DLALILISAGI
+67 DLALILISASL
-78 VTILFKRLKQPLVL
+78 VTLVFKRLKQPLVL

-100 AGPHMPYTPSVS
+100 TGPHMPYTPSVS

-142 KMGLGP
+142 KMGIGP

-158 MMSVGSGVG
+158 MMSVGNMVG
-167 HLFGWGSMNSLF
+167 HLFSWGSMNSLF

-193 KALEDLGLRQKKFA
+193 KAFDDLGLRQQKFA

-229 AVAVSRQFQGMEL
+229 ALAVSRQFQGMEL

-247 KLGFFLILWFVVGL
+247 KLGFFLILWFVVGV

-268 RKTHRWINKET
+268 RRTHRFLNKET

-284 IGLCFLLVVVAE
+284 IGLCFLLVVIAGK
-296 SVGYSSAFG
+296 VGYSSAFG

-320 SIERV
+320 KIERV

-349 LAAYWLP
+349 LVAYWLP
-356 ILVIC
+356 IMVLCI
-361 LAIIVGQAF
+361 AIIVGQAV
-370 FGTVSFLIS
+370 FGTTSFLLS
-379 GQPLRT
+379 GQPLRI
-385 ALQCGFSLAQ
+385 AVQGGFSLAQ

-402 LASLGTSLGVTSD
+402 IASLGISLGVTSD

-439 VPVCTFLERIV
+439 QPACRLLERVV
-450 PPNVLHR
+450 PQNVMHR
-457 LMERGTS
+457 LMERGTHAGAQS
-464 RSTAPQKPDR
+464 AVAATDGM
-474 HTWKQLLTALVSQ
+474 WKRLLMALVSQ
-487 VGAYLTLSIA
+487 VGAYLTLSVA
-497 VILISFSVL
+497 VILISFTVL
-506 LPLCRAT
+506 LPLCRGAL
-513 FGHWVGNASCGLLTF
+513 GHWPGNVACGLLTV
-528 LVAAPF
+528 LVASPF

-549 QLRRRSRLSHLG
+549 QLRRRSRMNHVG
-561 LWVTFLV
+561 LWVTFGV
-568 RYAIAA
+568 RYALATAA
-574 SAVYYII
+574 IYYVI

-589 VWHVI
+589 VWNTL
-594 ASLVLVALII
+594 ASLLIVALII
-604 ASRPIKWV
+604 ASRHVKWV
-612 SIKLERTFLQNL
+612 SIKMERVFLQNL
-624 RSREVMAQTD
+624 RSREVMAQT
-634 NAEPGY
+634 NTAGEPGY
-640 AGRLTSRNIHIAE
+640 ASRLNSRNIHIAE
-653 LNVPEDSAWAG
+653 LEVPEDSAWG
-664 KRLSELDLGRRYG
+664 GCHLRHLGFSHHDG

-684 RGTHRLNIPDGDTM
+684 RGSHRINVPDGDTM
-698 LFPSDRIEAIGSD
+698 IFPGDRIEAIGSD

-717 QQHLDSEH
+717 QQRMNHEL
-725 HAYPTSSRKL
+725 AVLPQTTSKL
-735 QLRRVLIREGSPFV
+735 LLRRLLVREGSPLI
-749 GVTLRDS
+749 GTALRDS
-756 GIRSHFHCMVV
+756 GIRSEYHCMAV
-767 GFEDADGNIIPAQAD
+767 GFEDADGNIEPATAE
-782 RVIARNDALW
+782 RVIVRHDAIW
-792 MVGVDDSLR
+792 VVGEDDSLH
-801 TLRKAK
+801 TLLHNMMPPKTAQNTK

>member
-1 MCRWSPLLINVQ
+1 MES
-13 ILTFAKLYIH
+13 
-23 LAVHSIICT
+23 
-32 FPYLHILTF
+32 
-41 AKRHILVFAHS
+41 
-52 RICTFSHLRMQGFIS
+52 FIS
-67 DLALILISAGI
+67 DLALILISASL
-78 VTILFKRLKQPLVL
+78 VTLVFKRLKQPLVL

-142 KMGLGP
+142 KMGIGP
-148 VIAACSVMFC
+148 VIASCSVMFC
-158 MMSVGSGVG
+158 MMSVGNMVG

-193 KALEDLGLRQKKFA
+193 KAFDDLGLQQQKFA

-229 AVAVSRQFQGMEL
+229 ALAVSRQFQGMEL

-247 KLGFFLILWFVVGL
+247 KLGFFLILWFVVGV

-268 RKTHRWINKET
+268 RRTHRFLNKET

-284 IGLCFLLVVVAE
+284 IGLCFLLVVIAGK
-296 SVGYSSAFG
+296 VGYSSAFG

-320 SIERV
+320 KIERV

-356 ILVIC
+356 IVVLCI
-361 LAIIVGQAF
+361 AIIVGQAV
-370 FGTVSFLIS
+370 FGTTSFLLS
-379 GQPLRT
+379 GQPLRI
-385 ALQCGFSLAQ
+385 AVQGGFSLAQ

-402 LASLGTSLGVTSD
+402 IASLGISLGVTSD

-439 VPVCTFLERIV
+439 QPACRLLERVV
-450 PPNVLHR
+450 PQNVMHR
-457 LMERGTS
+457 LMERGT
-464 RSTAPQKPDR
+464 
-474 HTWKQLLTALVSQ
+474 HTGAQSAVAATDGVWKRLLMALVSQ
-487 VGAYLTLSIA
+487 VGAYLTLSVA
-497 VILISFSVL
+497 VILISFTVL
-506 LPLCRAT
+506 LPLCRGAL
-513 FGHWVGNASCGLLTF
+513 GHWPGNVACGLLTV
-528 LVAAPF
+528 LVASPF

-549 QLRRRSRLSHLG
+549 QLRRRSRMNHVG
-561 LWVTFLV
+561 LWVTFGV
-568 RYAIAA
+568 RYALATAA
-574 SAVYYII
+574 IYYVI

-589 VWHVI
+589 VWNTL
-594 ASLVLVALII
+594 ASVLIVALII
-604 ASRPIKWV
+604 ASRHVKWV
-612 SIKLERTFLQNL
+612 SIKMERVFLQNL
-624 RSREVMAQTD
+624 RSREVMAQT
-634 NAEPGY
+634 NTAGEPGY
-640 AGRLTSRNIHIAE
+640 AGRLNSRNIHIAE
-653 LNVPEDSAWAG
+653 LEVPEDSAWG
-664 KRLSELDLGRRYG
+664 GCHLRHLGFSHHDG

-684 RGTHRLNIPDGDTM
+684 RGSHRINVPDGDTM
-698 LFPSDRIEAIGSD
+698 IFPGDRIEAIGSD
-711 ESLQLF
+711 ESLQHF
-717 QQHLDSEH
+717 QQRMNQELAVLPQTAS
-725 HAYPTSSRKL
+725 KL
-735 QLRRVLIREGSPFV
+735 LLRRLLVREGSPLI
-749 GVTLRDS
+749 GTALRDS
-756 GIRSHFHCMVV
+756 GIRSAYHCMAV
-767 GFEDADGNIIPAQAD
+767 GFEDADGNIEPATAE
-782 RVIARNDALW
+782 RVIVRHDAIW
-792 MVGVDDSLR
+792 VVGEDDSLH
-801 TLRKAK
+801 TLLHSMLPPKTAQNSK